1 MNIIKKR
8 RQISPLRLVFA
19 ECLTMVVISA
29 CVCGI
34 LYGCVE
40 VSETGMSFL
49 PLFQLFTGITAFAM
63 VAWRDTFLSKISFP
77 KYLIVLAF
85 VYGILLFEFLLY
97 WGLKSFLCLA
107 TAAIILFAI
116 TAIIGFYLGQIIRRR
131 NIYTLCCIIA
141 CLGIVCEAI
150 CLFISSNLASYSII
164 ISMSLCAGLLN
175 MADFSR
181 YNRIM
186 YGLAHSNDSSNTDF
200 VLALMFF
207 INLMGGIA
215 ATDATRLASKFFL
228 YREFKRLTY

>member
-77 KYLIVLAF
+77 KCWIVMAILYCLLIIENQSYRGLKR
-85 VYGILLFEFLLY
+85 FLL
-97 WGLKSFLCLA
+97 L
-107 TAAIILFAI
+107 
-116 TAIIGFYLGQIIRRR
+116 
-131 NIYTLCCIIA
+131 
-141 CLGIVCEAI
+141 
-150 CLFISSNLASYSII
+150 
-164 ISMSLCAGLLN
+164 
-175 MADFSR
+175 
-181 YNRIM
+181 
-186 YGLAHSNDSSNTDF
+186 
-200 VLALMFF
+200 
-207 INLMGGIA
+207 
-215 ATDATRLASKFFL
+215 
-228 YREFKRLTY
+228 